1 MKTSARNQLSGKVT
15 AIHKGAVNAEVEIS
29 ISGGGSIVS
38 QITLPSLEHLGLRT
52 GSDVFAL
59 VKSSWIILGAGETE
73 PKVSARNRLKGKV
86 SKLSAGAVN
95 TEIELEIAGGN
106 KVVATIT
113 NGSVASLGLAQG
125 TTAWALF
132 KAGSVILGVA

>member
-1 MKTSARNQLSGKVT
+1 MKTSARNQLSGVVT
-15 AIHKGAVNAEVEIS
+15 AIRKGAVNAEVEIS
-29 ISGGGSIVS
+29 IPGGGSIVS
-38 QITLPSLEHLGLRT
+38 QITLPSLEHLGLKS

-59 VKSSWIILGAGETE
+59 VKSSWVILATGETE

-86 SKLSAGAVN
+86 SKVSAGAVN

-106 KVVATIT
+106 TIVATIT
-113 NGSVASLGLAQG
+113 NGSVASLGLSQG

>member
-15 AIHKGAVNAEVEIS
+15 AIHKGAVNAEIEIA
-29 ISGGGSIVS
+29 IAAGASIVS
-38 QITLPSLEHLGLRT
+38 QITLPSLEHLGLKP

-59 VKSSWIILGAGETE
+59 VKSSWIILGVGEAE

-86 SKLSAGAVN
+86 SKVSTGAVN

-106 KVVATIT
+106 KIVATIT
-113 NGSVASLGLAQG
+113 NGSVATLGL
-125 TTAWALF
+125 TTGSAAWALF